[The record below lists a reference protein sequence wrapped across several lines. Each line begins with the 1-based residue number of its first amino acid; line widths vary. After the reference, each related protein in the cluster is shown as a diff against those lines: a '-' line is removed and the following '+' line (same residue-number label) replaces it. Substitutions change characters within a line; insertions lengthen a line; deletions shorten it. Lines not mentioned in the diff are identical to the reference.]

1 MLYQKVVHEAR
12 QFTPHEQFYALL
24 RQGRYDKA
32 LEIREDP
39 KNQIG
44 EDVFLLKS
52 VQEAGKEAIILASHI
67 GNAEDAKVFQQRFFL
82 PETVFDDNQVRHALF
97 SKLDSWREMRHPSVS
112 RLLELYSF
120 LRE

>member
-1 MLYQKVVHEAR
+1 MLYQKVVCDAR
-12 QFTPHEQFYALL
+12 QFSPHEQFYTLL

-52 VQEAGKEAIILASHI
+52 VREAGKEAIILAAHI
-67 GNAEDAKVFQQRFFL
+67 GNAEDAKLFQKRFFL
-82 PETVFDDNQVRHALF
+82 PETIFDDSDIKHALF
-97 SKLDSWREMRHPSVS
+97 LKLDSWREMRHPSAP
-112 RLLELYSF
+112 LLCELYPF
-120 LRE
+120 LCE